1 MSKWTPS
8 EDQAALTLAAIRW
21 YATSSEKLA
30 SDIYITRKSMYPD
43 AEAILKNAFRELGRV
58 RKSMTHAMAEEDGCP
73 PGYVN
78 CNGAC
83 LPDCDPM
90 EY

>member
-1 MSKWTPS
+1 MSKWTPQD
-8 EDQAALTLAAIRW
+8 DQTALTLAAIRW
-21 YATSSEKLA
+21 YAISIEKLA
-30 SDIYITRKSMYPD
+30 TDIYITRKSLYPD
-43 AEAILKNAFRELGRV
+43 AEAILNQAFEQLGRV
-58 RKSMTHAMAEEDGCP
+58 RKSMSLAQAEAEGCP